1 MPTFAYSAHSPSGV
15 ITGEV
20 SAADRAEAMSLL
32 GKKRLSPF
40 RLEQSGAAGVA
51 QKAATKARAEAAAY
65 PAGPIKL
72 KRQQVL
78 LFTEELSDLL
88 SAGIQLEP
96 ALATMERRREL
107 SGVKTLATALRAK
120 VRDGLP
126 FSKAIAATSPSFG
139 GLYCALANAG
149 EASGTLP
156 SILKRQVDY
165 LRSLAALRSKVL
177 FALIYPAFLV
187 TAAVAVTLLFIVYLI
202 PQLMELMDSTG
213 GSLPVAAQM
222 IMKFSDLLKATWWM
236 ILMGIVALLI
246 VAKAWLKRP
255 EAQIPWA
262 RFKLRLPLFGE
273 VLRTRFFVQMLETMA
288 NLLGNGLPMVHAMQL
303 TQQAIENPHFNKEF
317 EGVMAHV
324 AEGMSLSRAL
334 DRSGLFPP
342 LLLDMVNVGEQ
353 TGDMSAALAKAAE
366 RFDRDL
372 GKKIE
377 KLTALAQPAIVFL
390 MAGLVGTM
398 AYLMMTAIFQTIGNI
413 SK

>member
-1 MPTFAYSAHSPSGV
+1 MPTFAYSAHSPTGV
-15 ITGEV
+15 ISGEI
-20 SAADRAEAMSLL
+20 AAVDRADAMSLL

-40 RLEQSGAAGVA
+40 KLEQAGAAG
-51 QKAATKARAEAAAY
+51 QAARTAAKEAAITAQT
-65 PAGPIKL
+65 GPIKL
-72 KRQQVL
+72 KSAQVL
-78 LFTEELSDLL
+78 MFVEELSDLL

-107 SGVKTLATALRAK
+107 SGVKTLATALRTK

-126 FSKAIAATSPSFG
+126 FSKAVAATSPSFG
-139 GLYCALANAG
+139 HLFCALANAG
-149 EASGTLP
+149 EASGSLP
-156 SILKRQVDY
+156 SILKRQVEY

-187 TAAVAVTLLFIVYLI
+187 TAAISVTLLFVVYLI

-213 GSLPVAAQM
+213 GSLPIAAQL
-222 IMKFSDLLKATWWM
+222 ILKFSDVVKSIWWL
-236 ILMGIVALLI
+236 ILMVCIAIIFVVKI
-246 VAKAWLKRP
+246 WLKRP
-255 EAQIPWA
+255 ESQIPWA

-273 VLRTRFFVQMLETMA
+273 ILRTRYYVQFLETMA
-288 NLLGNGLPMVHAMQL
+288 NLLGNGLPMVQAMQL
-303 TQQAIENPHFNKEF
+303 TQQAIENPYFRQQF
-317 EGVMAHV
+317 DGVMSLV

-334 DRSGLFPP
+334 ERSNMFPA

-353 TGDMSAALAKAAE
+353 TGDMSAALGKAAE
-366 RFDRDL
+366 RFDREL

-390 MAGLVGTM
+390 MAGLVGGM

>member
-20 SAADRAEAMSLL
+20 SAADRAEAMTLL

-40 RLEQSGAAGVA
+40 RLEQSGAVGVA
-51 QKAATKARAEAAAY
+51 QKAATKARADAAAN

-72 KRQQVL
+72 KTQQVL

-107 SGVKTLATALRAK
+107 SGVKTLATALRSK

-156 SILKRQVDY
+156 AILKRQVDY

-187 TAAVAVTLLFIVYLI
+187 TAAIAVTLLFIVYLI

-236 ILMGIVALLI
+236 ILMGIVALVI

>member
-15 ITGEV
+15 ITGELA
-20 SAADRAEAMSLL
+20 AADRAEAMTLL
-32 GKKRLSPF
+32 GKKRLQPF
-40 RLEQSGAAGVA
+40 KLEASGATAIA
-51 QKAATKARAEAAAY
+51 QAKETARVAAAG
-65 PAGPIKL
+65 PVGPIKL
-72 KRQQVL
+72 KSAQVL

-107 SGVKTLATALRAK
+107 SGVKTLATALRTK

-139 GLYCALANAG
+139 NLFCALAHAG
-149 EASGTLP
+149 EASGSLS
-156 SILKRQVDY
+156 SILKRQVEY

-177 FALIYPAFLV
+177 FALIYPAFLI
-187 TAAVAVTLLFIVYLI
+187 TAAVAVSLLFVVYLI
-202 PQLMELMDSTG
+202 PKLTELMDSTG
-213 GSLPVAAQM
+213 GSLPMAAQL
-222 IMKFSDLLKATWWM
+222 ILKFSDVFKAYWWV
-236 ILMGIVALLI
+236 ILMAVVTAVILI
-246 VAKAWLKRP
+246 KTWLKRP
-255 EAQIPWA
+255 ESQIPWA
-262 RFKLRLPLFGE
+262 RFKLRLPLFGQI
-273 VLRTRFFVQMLETMA
+273 LRTRFYVQFLETMA
-288 NLLGNGLPMVHAMQL
+288 NLLCNGLPMVHAMQL
-303 TQQAIENPHFNKEF
+303 TQQAIENPHFKKEF
-317 EGVMAHV
+317 EGVMHLV

-334 DRSGLFPP
+334 ERSSMFPP

-353 TGDMSAALAKAAE
+353 TGDMSAALGKAAE
-366 RFDRDL
+366 RFDCEL

-390 MAGLVGTM
+390 MAGLVGSM

>member
-1 MPTFAYSAHSPSGV
+1 MPTFAYHAHSPTGV
-15 ITGEV
+15 ITGEIA
-20 SAADRAEAMSLL
+20 AADRSEAMALL

-40 RLEQSGAAGVA
+40 RLEQSAGGARPAQIMVKSRPEASVTSAGL
-51 QKAATKARAEAAAY
+51 
-65 PAGPIKL
+65 IKL
-72 KRQQVL
+72 KPQQVL

-107 SGVKTLATALRAK
+107 SGVKTLASALRSRL
-120 VRDGLP
+120 RDGLP

-149 EASGTLP
+149 EASGSLP
-156 SILKRQVDY
+156 AILKRQVDY

-177 FALIYPAFLV
+177 FALIYPSFLV
-187 TAAVAVTLLFIVYLI
+187 AAAIAVTLLFVVYLI

-213 GSLPVAAQM
+213 GSLPIAAQW
-222 IMKFSDLLKATWWM
+222 ILRFSELLKSTWWM
-236 ILMGIVALLI
+236 ILIGLVAFGIMGKALL
-246 VAKAWLKRP
+246 ARP
-255 EAQIPWA
+255 ESQIPWA

-273 VLRTRFFVQMLETMA
+273 VLRTRFYVQMLETMA
-288 NLLGNGLPMVHAMQL
+288 NLLGNGLPMVQAMQL
-303 TQQAIENPHFNKEF
+303 TQQAIENPHFKREF
-317 EGVMAHV
+317 EGVMALV

>member
-1 MPTFAYSAHSPSGV
+1 MPTFAYSAHSPTGV

-20 SAADRAEAMSLL
+20 SAADRAEAMTLL

-51 QKAATKARAEAAAY
+51 QKAATKARADAAAN
-65 PAGPIKL
+65 PAEPIKL
-72 KRQQVL
+72 KGQQVL

-107 SGVKTLATALRAK
+107 SGVKTLATALRSK

-236 ILMGIVALLI
+236 ILMGIVALVI

-255 EAQIPWA
+255 EAKIPWA
-262 RFKLRLPLFGE
+262 RLKLRLPLFGE

-303 TQQAIENPHFNKEF
+303 TQQAIENPHLNKEF

>member
-1 MPTFAYSAHSPSGV
+1 MPTFAYSAHSPTGV
-15 ITGEV
+15 ITGEIA
-20 SAADRAEAMSLL
+20 AADRSEAMNLL

-40 RLEQSGAAGVA
+40 RLEQAGGSVSA
-51 QKAATKARAEAAAY
+51 VRVMAKPREQSASVDT
-65 PAGPIKL
+65 GFIKL
-72 KRQQVL
+72 KPQQVL

-107 SGVKTLATALRAK
+107 SGVKTLATALRSK

-156 SILKRQVDY
+156 AILKRQVEY

-177 FALIYPAFLV
+177 FALIYPSFLV
-187 TAAVAVTLLFIVYLI
+187 VAAVAVTLLFIVYLI

-213 GSLPVAAQM
+213 GSLPIAAQL
-222 IMKFSDLLKATWWM
+222 ILRFSDLLKSTWWM
-236 ILMGIVALLI
+236 ILMAWVTVFIM
-246 VAKAWLKRP
+246 AKAVLSRP
-255 EAQIPWA
+255 ESQIPWA

-273 VLRTRFFVQMLETMA
+273 VLRTRFYVQMLETMA
-288 NLLGNGLPMVHAMQL
+288 NLLGNGLPMVQAMQL
-303 TQQAIENPHFNKEF
+303 TQQAIENPHFKREF
-317 EGVMAHV
+317 DRIMALV

-413 SK
+413 SQ

>member
-1 MPTFAYSAHSPSGV
+1 MPTFAYSAHSPTGV

-20 SAADRAEAMSLL
+20 SAADRAEAMTLL

-51 QKAATKARAEAAAY
+51 QKAATKARADAAAN
-65 PAGPIKL
+65 PAEPIKL
-72 KRQQVL
+72 KGQQVL

-107 SGVKTLATALRAK
+107 SGVKTLATALRSK

-236 ILMGIVALLI
+236 ILMGIVALVI

-255 EAQIPWA
+255 EAKIPWA
-262 RFKLRLPLFGE
+262 RLKLRLPLFGE